1 MSGSAA
7 GGTLAGVAHGCHVHS
22 PSKESRMNKKMW
34 FTSLAAAAAIAAGG
48 VALAQTTANPPTSTP
63 GAGCTATGNAM
74 RGGNLGGAPMA
85 TGCPQ
90 GATAG
95 TAAVAPA
102 PAPATAST
110 SGGSATM
117 HGPADTGTS
126 STTASSGATHHMA
139 STSSHRMTHVAR
151 ADRN

>member
-1 MSGSAA
+1 
-7 GGTLAGVAHGCHVHS
+7 
-22 PSKESRMNKKMW
+22 MNKKMW
-34 FTSLAAAAAIAAGG
+34 FTSLAAAAALTAGG
-48 VALAQTTANPPTSTP
+48 VALAQSTANPPTSTP

-74 RGGNLGGAPMA
+74 RGGNLGGPPMA

-102 PAPATAST
+102 APAPATAST
-110 SGGSATM
+110 SGGAAMNRS
-117 HGPADTGTS
+117 ADTDTS
-126 STTASSGATHHMA
+126 SATASSRATHHMA
-139 STSSHRMTHVAR
+139 SASSHRTTHVAR

>member
-1 MSGSAA
+1 
-7 GGTLAGVAHGCHVHS
+7 
-22 PSKESRMNKKMW
+22 MNKKMW
-34 FTSLAAAAAIAAGG
+34 FTSLAAAAAFAASGI
-48 VALAQTTANPPTSTP
+48 VLAQSTAPTTSYPPTSTP

-74 RGGNLGGAPMA
+74 RGGNLGGEPRA

-90 GATAG
+90 GTTAG

-110 SGGSATM
+110 SGTATM
-117 HGPADTGTS
+117 NRSDDTTS
-126 STTASSGATHHMA
+126 SATASSRATHHTA
-139 STSSHRMTHVAR
+139 SASSHHMTHVAR